1 MSKRVYNVTR
11 QVTVNIVIIECKE
24 KTQETQELVE
34 GFASGQMLDSP
45 HHPTGTTEKIDGIGE

>member
-1 MSKRVYNVTR
+1 LSVRK
-11 QVTVNIVIIECKE
+11 